1 MLIRIFKANSVYN
14 FILVPIIGGLLLL
27 KSLLEPGIFPP
38 ESYQYTSPLF
48 LPFYHSNISYLGAL
62 IINFFTAMIICIQLL
77 YINATYS
84 FVRERTFLPAYLFL
98 FIVYT
103 LPDLHVIQPVFFS
116 GIFIL
121 LALNQIFSSFEK
133 KKGYSNAFNAGFF
146 TGIAA
151 LFYPGSL
158 ILVFLIPASMYTLKN
173 KIGWREYIT
182 SILGLLLPLLY
193 AFSYYFIFNKLS
205 NFIDL
210 FTNIIIKRREI
221 ILHLLP
227 FQIYIIYLILL
238 TIFSSIFILGQYD
251 EQKINIRR
259 YFKILFFYFCTSSIL
274 IILPS
279 VSYEL
284 LVLLTIPLTFL
295 ITNYLTFMRRKF
307 WAELFFIILIVFSAG
322 LQFFIK

>member
-14 FILVPIIGGLLLL
+14 YILIPIIGGLLLL
-27 KSLLEPGIFPP
+27 KSFLEPGIFPP
-38 ESYQYTSPLF
+38 ESYQFSTPLF
-48 LPFYHSNISYLGAL
+48 LPLYLSNITYLGSL
-62 IINFFTAMIICIQLL
+62 VLNFVAIMIICIQLL

-103 LPDLHVIQPVFFS
+103 LPDLHVIQPVFVS

-121 LALNQIFSSFEK
+121 LAFNRIFSSFEK
-133 KKGYSNAFNAGFF
+133 KKGFSNAFDAGFF
-146 TGIAA
+146 TGIAC
-151 LFYPGSL
+151 LFYPVTL
-158 ILVFLIPASMYTLKN
+158 MLVFLIPVSLYTLKN
-173 KIGWREYIT
+173 KIGWREYVA
-182 SILGLLLPLLY
+182 SMLGLFLPLLY
-193 AFSYYFIFNKLS
+193 AFSYYFIFNNVS

-210 FTNIIIKRREI
+210 FTNVFIKREET

-227 FQIYIIYLILL
+227 VQVYFIFLIFI

-251 EQKINIRR
+251 EQKISIRR
-259 YFKILFFYFCTSSIL
+259 YFKILFFYFCTSVIL

-295 ITNYLTFMRRKF
+295 ITNYFTFMHRRF
-307 WAELFFIILIVFSAG
+307 WAELFFIILIVFSVG
-322 LQFFIK
+322 LQFIIK